1 MVLQYQDIIIISF
14 LIYYIILNTIL
25 VNGFEDLP
33 KWGTSSYNTIFRSKT
48 SQDTSQHGSNI
59 LKVMNSNKNLNSTM
73 SPNPESRLIT
83 VSPKKTIE
91 NDDVVPM

>member
-1 MVLQYQDIIIISF
+1 
-14 LIYYIILNTIL
+14 
-25 VNGFEDLP
+25 
-33 KWGTSSYNTIFRSKT
+33 
-48 SQDTSQHGSNI
+48 
-59 LKVMNSNKNLNSTM
+59 MNSNKNLNSTM